1 MLIGFQLSE
10 GDRAV
15 GAHPVR
21 CVVRLTR
28 LQGFDAVHGDAAAA
42 EQNIALG
49 NPLRCQ
55 QQIVIIAAENHQQLD
70 VRIVRVVD
78 HFDGRRLDRR
88 MIAQEVRA
96 LVVGGEDNGVTI
108 RQFVE
113 IDRELLAAPAGLAAE
128 PGGDNRRRLLLGHR
142 WRARENHR

>member
-1 MLIGFQLSE
+1 MLIGFQLSK

-15 GAHPVR
+15 GAHPVWR
-21 CVVRLTR
+21 IVWLPR

-55 QQIVIIAAENHQQLD
+55 QQVVIIAAENYQQLD

-78 HFDGRRLDRR
+78 HFDGRRVDRR
-88 MIAQEVRA
+88 MIAQEIRT

-128 PGGDNRRRLLLGHR
+128 PGGDNHRRLLLGHR